1 MIVIGSGITGSNVCL
16 ELLKM
21 GHQIELWD
29 IGNEENIKYDY
40 SNNFLDTKKNLDLS
54 LKTLMGETD
63 NNFPSP
69 KDQKLFDIPL
79 IRNYL
84 LTNNEIKKEIYNIDE
99 FNIYQSN
106 NRGGLANGWGANSLP
121 YNYSDIENLKID
133 YAKFKI
139 SQEKIFE
146 EMNVSNVD
154 DDINKQFD
162 ISNLGKQNPIKLD
175 IRDNYLMGKYSQ
187 NEKFFFKEQFHLG
200 KARLAI
206 ENSNNSKSCKLLSNC
221 LWGCS
226 QQSIYNP
233 VYHTLKK
240 CNTFKTFRYLPN
252 RKIIYFKIN
261 ENKIDEIIYIEN
273 EEKKSKKIK
282 EKVFLC
288 AGAIQSGIIFNKTCI
303 KNNINLD
310 KVTTGLMDTKTVK
323 IVYLIPKFINHAL
336 NYKSI
341 QFNRL
346 IGGMREKFMG
356 KSHYIHSEFLHL
368 NSLFYQPVI
377 NSIPLPLRLAKDLFY
392 NLYAGL
398 GVCTYYLPDIIEKS
412 NKILPCEKKD
422 KFKINY
428 KFNEEINVLDRKIER
443 RIKKYLFRLSAIP
456 LKTIR
461 YNFGSGIHYAGTI
474 PMGQGDSYPVSEFG
488 EVKFIKH
495 LHICD
500 ASILPFLPSKPVSAN
515 AASIGNYVARNI

>member
-1 MIVIGSGITGSNVCL
+1 MIIIGSGITGSNVCL
-16 ELLKM
+16 ELLRL

-54 LKTLMGETD
+54 LKTLIGEKN

-84 LTNNEIKKEIYNIDE
+84 LTNNDLKKEIDNIDK

-121 YNYSDIENLKID
+121 YSYSDVENLNID
-133 YAKFKI
+133 YSKFKI
-139 SQEKIFE
+139 SQEKIFQ
-146 EMNVSNVD
+146 EMNVSYVND
-154 DDINKQFD
+154 NINNQFD
-162 ISNLGKQNPIKLD
+162 IPNLGNQNPIELD
-175 IRDNYLMGKYSQ
+175 SRDSYLMGKYFQ
-187 NEKFFFKEQFHLG
+187 NDKFFFKEQFHLG

-226 QQSIYNP
+226 QQAIYNP
-233 VYHTLKK
+233 VHHTLKK
-240 CNTFKTFRYLPN
+240 CNNFQTFRYFPN
-252 RKIIYFKIN
+252 RKILYFKIS
-261 ENKIDEIIYIEN
+261 ENKIEEIIYIEN
-273 EEKKSKKIK
+273 NEKKVKKIK

-288 AGAIQSGIIFNKTCI
+288 AGAIQSGIIFNKSCI
-303 KNNINLD
+303 NNNINLD
-310 KVTTGLMDTKTVK
+310 KITTGLMDTKTVK
-323 IVYLIPKFINHAL
+323 IVYLIPKLIKHTL

-346 IGGMREKFMG
+346 IGGLTEKFMG
-356 KSHYIHSEFLHL
+356 KSQYIHSEFLHL

-377 NSIPLPLRLAKDLFY
+377 NSIPLPLRLAKNLFY

-398 GVCTYYLPDIIEKS
+398 GVCTYYLPDIIDNS
-412 NKILPCEKKD
+412 NKISAYEKKD

-428 KFNEEINVLDRKIER
+428 KFNEEINILDRKIEK
-443 RIKKYLFRLSAIP
+443 RIKKYLFKLSAIP

-461 YNFGSGIHYAGTI
+461 YDFGSGIHYAGTI
-474 PMGQGDSYPVSEFG
+474 PMGQGDSYPVSKFG
-488 EVKFIKH
+488 EVKFMRG
-495 LHICD
+495 LYICD
-500 ASILPFLPSKPVSAN
+500 ASILPFLPSKPISAN
-515 AASIGNYVARNI
+515 AASIGNYIAKNI